1 MELPEGGSAGD
12 GSSAA
17 VLRMWSREAGGAQQ
31 VELIQVSP
39 DGRRRHRL
47 FQSVRDGEV
56 VRRTVIDEEKI
67 TDDWRAWDAAAPADG

>member
-1 MELPEGGSAGD
+1 M
-12 GSSAA
+12 
-17 VLRMWSREAGGAQQ
+17 
-31 VELIQVSP
+31 ELIQVSP

-67 TDDWRAWDAAAPADG
+67 TDDWRAWEAAAPADG